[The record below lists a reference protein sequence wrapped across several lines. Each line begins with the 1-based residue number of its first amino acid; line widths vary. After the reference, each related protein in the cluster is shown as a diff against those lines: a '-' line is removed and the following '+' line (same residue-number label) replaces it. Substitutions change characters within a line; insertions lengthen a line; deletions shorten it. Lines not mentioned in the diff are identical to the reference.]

1 MAVGKWVTA
10 FFLSLAIATDG
21 WTEAENRFIDV
32 NACMRGSFKQS
43 TCMEAFDD
51 AWDVYRERAP
61 KFKTREKCN
70 AEFKVCVVFNPP
82 AFAGRPAPR
91 LTPANLSYAPPL
103 LGVVMSKDGTALQVL
118 IDTTRRSL
126 GVGVPSRRAL
136 APQAKLRSFSGNNF
150 GPQSGSFTAPLQ
162 EMPVQT
168 PETTFEG
175 TPVDAPGAISL
186 EGISS
191 YPVPANRRRNKQ

>member
-1 MAVGKWVTA
+1 MQAKQRLIVLLLSMTAITAV
-10 FFLSLAIATDG
+10 F
-21 WTEAENRFIDV
+21 AEGESRFIDI
-32 NACMRGSFKQS
+32 NACMRGSFKRT
-43 TCMEAFDD
+43 TCIEAFDD

-61 KFKTREKCN
+61 KFRTREKCN

-82 AFAGRPAPR
+82 AIAGRPAPR

-126 GVGVPSRRAL
+126 GVGVPSRRTP
-136 APQAKLRSFSGNNF
+136 APQAKTRSFSGNNF
-150 GPQSGSFTAPLQ
+150 GPQAGSFTGPEQAVPAQ
-162 EMPVQT
+162 M
-168 PETTFEG
+168 PETTSQNLAI
-175 TPVDAPGAISL
+175 DAPGATSL
-186 EGISS
+186 NGVSS